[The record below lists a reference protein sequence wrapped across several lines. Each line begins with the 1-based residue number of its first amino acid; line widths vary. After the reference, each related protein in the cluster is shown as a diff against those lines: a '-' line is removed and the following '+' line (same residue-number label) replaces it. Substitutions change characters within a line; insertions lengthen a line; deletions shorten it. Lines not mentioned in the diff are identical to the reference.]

1 MTSIIPTEKTKR
13 IYIDSNEVN
22 VIDMSTDQAEVILDA
37 LSSDTTREI
46 FIKVYNNPITVSE
59 VAEETNN
66 SIQNTKYHFEKL
78 TNADIIQEVGEKYS
92 EKGNKMK
99 IYGPKNEGLVFVVSK
114 DNNIE
119 NTLSRSIK
127 NLVIPIISL
136 SIFSVI
142 INHIFKTYINSQMLM
157 TGSSLNTMSETAT
170 DQVTTSTQQST
181 LDVIIKFSLE
191 NSQITI
197 TILSIVI
204 GLGSILIYTKSK
216 NFVSKY

>member
-22 VIDMSTDQAEVILDA
+22 VIDMSSDQAEVILDA

-46 FIKVYNNPITVSE
+46 FIKVYNNPTTVSE

-78 TNADIIQEVGEKYS
+78 TNANIIQEVGEKYS

-99 IYGPKNEGLVFVVSK
+99 IYGPKNEGIVFVVSK
-114 DNNIE
+114 DDNIE
-119 NTLSRSIK
+119 STLNRSIK

-136 SIFSVI
+136 VIFSGGL
-142 INHIFKTYINSQMLM
+142 NYIFESYIKPQISITNSGMGYM
-157 TGSSLNTMSETAT
+157 TETAT
-170 DQVTTSTQQST
+170 DQVATNTANST
-181 LDVIIKFSLE
+181 LDTILRFSLE
-191 NSQITI
+191 NSQIMI
-197 TILSIVI
+197 TILLIII
-204 GLGSILIYTKSK
+204 GLLSILIYSKSRK
-216 NFVSKY
+216 FVAKY